1 MVLAKYAVKLLNEF
15 ESKAED
21 WGFSDFERRLTQLKP
36 GGKGNYHD
44 AKGVI
49 NQAHRKGQWP
59 KTVKRYLCTNFR
71 AHGNVS
77 GDFNDTFSEV
87 LSTMSDTEKQ
97 DFGILDKLNN

>member
-1 MVLAKYAVKLLNEF
+1 MALAQYAVKLLNEF
-15 ESKAED
+15 ESKTED
-21 WGFSDFERRLTQLKP
+21 WGFSDFERRLTELKP
-36 GGKGNYHD
+36 GGKGCYHD

-87 LSTMSDTEKQ
+87 LSTMNDTEKQ
-97 DFGILDKLNN
+97 GFGILGKLNN